1 MDAVREFI
9 KEIKLYA
16 AALAKWLALAAVAGV
31 VCGFIGSAFHISV
44 GYVTALRGAHGWLLW
59 LLPAAG
65 LAIVGVYRLFG
76 TEGEGTNDIIDAV
89 HLGKPLPVLLLP
101 SIFIGTV
108 LTHLCGG
115 SAGREGAALQMGG
128 TIGYHT
134 GRLFRLD
141 DRDMRTATLCGMAA
155 FFSALFGT
163 PLAATMFSIMVIS
176 VGVFYH
182 VAFVPCFTASI
193 VAYGVSLLLGVTPT
207 RFRVTVPEIDPWLMA
222 RVALL
227 AALCALVSVLFCNTL
242 HAVGAQY
249 RKRIPNPYLRA
260 AAGGVLV
267 IALTYLSGCGD
278 YNGAGMDI
286 VRAAVERGEAQ
297 PMAFLWKIAFTALTL
312 GAGFKGGEVVPSFFI
327 GATFGCVMGPLLG
340 LPAGFSAAI
349 GLVAVF
355 CGCVNC
361 PTASI
366 FLAVELFGAG
376 GLLAFALACG
386 ISYMLSGYTGLYS
399 SQTILYSKLKAQ
411 YINVHTNHFHADET
425 PQPPPVPGKKE

>member
-1 MDAVREFI
+1 MENSLRHWLKKAW
-9 KEIKLYA
+9 LYLR
-16 AALAKWLALAAVAGV
+16 ALLKWLALAAVTGLA
-31 VCGFIGSAFHISV
+31 CGLVGTAFHKGIDC
-44 GYVTALRGAHGWLLW
+44 VTELRLGHPWLLW
-59 LLPAAG
+59 LLPIAG
-65 LAIVGVYRLFG
+65 LAIAGFYHLTK
-76 TEGEGTNDIIDAV
+76 TEGKGTDDVIDAV
-89 HLGKPLPVLLLP
+89 HAGKPLPILLLP
-101 SIFIGTV
+101 AIFLGTV

-182 VAFVPCFTASI
+182 VAFVPCFTASV
-193 VAYGVSLLLGVTPT
+193 VAYGVSLLLGVAPT

-297 PMAFLWKIAFTALTL
+297 PMAFLW
-312 GAGFKGGEVVPSFFI
+312 
-327 GATFGCVMGPLLG
+327 
-340 LPAGFSAAI
+340 
-349 GLVAVF
+349 
-355 CGCVNC
+355 
-361 PTASI
+361 
-366 FLAVELFGAG
+366 
-376 GLLAFALACG
+376 
-386 ISYMLSGYTGLYS
+386 
-399 SQTILYSKLKAQ
+399 
-411 YINVHTNHFHADET
+411 
-425 PQPPPVPGKKE
+425 